1 MKKISLLFAL
11 VTIITA
17 CSPEIGSEQWC
28 ENIKEKAKA
37 DWTATEA
44 KDYTKHCLF
53 K

>member
-1 MKKISLLFAL
+1 MKKISFLLDMITTF
-11 VTIITA
+11 TA
-17 CSPEIGSEQWC
+17 CSPKSVSEQWC
-28 ENIKEKAKA
+28 ASLKEKPKS

>member
-1 MKKISLLFAL
+1 MKKISVLLATIAL
-11 VTIITA
+11 LVA

-28 ENIKEKAKA
+28 ENLKEKPKS